1 MAITTKI
8 NPVGAQGGPGDGS
21 LVVRGKLAHED
32 SKILTPDALKFVAD
46 LERRFGPERRR
57 LMAERVERQKQ
68 FDDGALP
75 NFCWKTLH
83 IRQARW
89 RVKCIP
95 HDLQDRRVEITGPVE
110 RKMVINALNSGAKVF
125 MADFEDSC
133 APTWRNI
140 MDGQCNLR
148 DAVDGS
154 IDYTDPK
161 SGKHYSLNDQVA
173 VLIARPRG
181 WHLTEDHVLL
191 DGQPIS
197 ASLFDFGL
205 YVYHNF
211 KTLMAKGTRPYF
223 YLPKMENHAEAQLWD
238 DVFVAAQKA
247 LGMKIGTIKATVLIE
262 TFPAAFEMDEI
273 LYALRRHIVGL
284 NCGRWDYIF
293 SFIKC
298 LRNHAQFT
306 LPDRS
311 LVTMDRGFLQ
321 SYSRLLVQT
330 CHRRGVH
337 AMGGMAAQ
345 IPIRN
350 DEEANAAALAK
361 VHADKEREVKNGH
374 DGTWVAHP
382 GLIPVVLPIFDK
394 FMPAPNQI
402 DMRKPDHG
410 VDCDALY
417 ALHDGAITERGL
429 RENISVGIQY
439 IESWLRG
446 SGCVPLNNLMEDA
459 ATAEI
464 SRSQVWQWMRHGA
477 ELDDG
482 RTITEALF
490 RTFVDE
496 EMGALQKSLGDIR
509 FAGGAFDQAIN
520 LFTDMSSS
528 ESFADFLT
536 IPAYQHIVQTDD

>member
-1 MAITTKI
+1 MTITTKI
-8 NPVGAQGGPGDGS
+8 TPAGADDGS
-21 LVVRGKLAHED
+21 NDVCLVVRGKLEHED
-32 SKILTPDALKFVAD
+32 SNILTPDALKFIAR
-46 LERRFGPERRR
+46 LERTFGPQRRR
-57 LMAERVERQKQ
+57 LMAARVERQTQ
-68 FDDGALP
+68 FDAGALP
-75 NFCWKTLH
+75 NFSWDTIHL
-83 IRQARW
+83 RQADW
-89 RVKCIP
+89 RVKGIP

-140 MDGQCNLR
+140 MDGQHNLR
-148 DAVDGS
+148 DAIDGS

-161 SGKHYSLNDQVA
+161 SGKYYSLKDQVA

-181 WHLTEDHVLL
+181 WHLTEDHVLV
-191 DGQPIS
+191 DGDPMS

-205 YVYHNF
+205 YIYHNF
-211 KTLMAKGTRPYF
+211 KTLLAKGTRPYF
-223 YLPKMENHAEAQLWD
+223 YLPKIENYAEARLWD
-238 DVFVAAQKA
+238 DVFVAAQEA
-247 LGMKIGTIKATVLIE
+247 LGMNIGTIKATVLIE

-293 SFIKC
+293 SFIKS

-311 LVTMDRGFLQ
+311 LVTMDRAFLQ
-321 SYSRLLVQT
+321 AYSHLLIQT

-345 IPIRN
+345 IPIKN
-350 DEEANAAALAK
+350 DEAANAAALAK
-361 VHADKEREVKNGH
+361 VHADKEREVRNGH

-382 GLIPVVLPIFDK
+382 GLIPVVLPIFDRL
-394 FMPAPNQI
+394 MPTPNQLHVHQ
-402 DMRKPDHG
+402 PDHG

-429 RENISVGIQY
+429 RENICVGIQY

-446 SGCVPLNNLMEDA
+446 SGCVPLYNLMEDA

-464 SRSQVWQWMRHGA
+464 ARSQVWQWMHHNA
-477 ELDDG
+477 QLEDG
-482 RTITEALF
+482 RVITEPLF
-490 RTFVDE
+490 RHMVDE
-496 EMGALQKSLGDIR
+496 EMGALQRALGDSR
-509 FAGGAFDQAIN
+509 FSDGEFSRAIE
-520 LFTDMSSS
+520 LFTTMSSS
-528 ESFADFLT
+528 DYFEPFLT
-536 IPAYQHIVQTDD
+536 IPAYRHIVKTVD

>member
-1 MAITTKI
+1 MTITTKI
-8 NPVGAQGGPGDGS
+8 TPAGAYDGS
-21 LVVRGKLAHED
+21 GDAAVVVRGKMEHED
-32 SKILTPDALKFVAD
+32 SKILTPGALKFVAS
-46 LERRFGPERRR
+46 LERTFGPVRRR
-57 LMAERVERQKQ
+57 LMEARVDRQKQ
-68 FDDGALP
+68 FDAGAMP
-75 NFCWKTLH
+75 NFSWDTLH
-83 IRQARW
+83 IRQADW

-95 HDLQDRRVEITGPVE
+95 HDLRDRRVEITGPVE

-140 MDGQCNLR
+140 MNGQRNLR
-148 DAVDGS
+148 DAVNGS

-161 SGKHYSLNDQVA
+161 SGKYYCLKDQVA

-181 WHLTEDHVLL
+181 WHLTEDHVLV
-191 DGQPIS
+191 DGAPIS
-197 ASLFDFGL
+197 AALFDFGL

-211 KTLMAKGTRPYF
+211 RTLLAKETRPYF
-223 YLPKMENHAEAQLWD
+223 YLPKLENHAEAQLWD
-238 DVFVAAQKA
+238 DVFVMAQET
-247 LGMKIGTIKATVLIE
+247 LGMNIGTIKATVLIE

-273 LYALRRHIVGL
+273 LYALRRHIAGL

-293 SFIKC
+293 SFIKT

-311 LVTMDRGFLQ
+311 LVTMDRAFLQ

-350 DEEANAAALAK
+350 DETANAAALAK
-361 VHADKEREVKNGH
+361 VHSDKEREVKNGH

-382 GLIPVVLPIFDK
+382 GLIPVVLPIFDQY
-394 FMPAPNQI
+394 MPTPNQI
-402 DMRKPDHG
+402 DVHQPDHG
-410 VDCDALY
+410 IDCDALY

-429 RENISVGIQY
+429 RENIRVGIQY

-446 SGCVPLNNLMEDA
+446 SGCVPLYNLMEDA

-464 SRSQVWQWMRHGA
+464 ARSQVWQWMRHNA
-477 ELDDG
+477 QLEDG
-482 RTITEALF
+482 RVVTEPLF
-490 RTFVDE
+490 QGLVDE
-496 EMGALQKSLGDIR
+496 EMGALQTSLGDSR
-509 FAGGAFDQAIN
+509 FSDGEFARAID
-520 LFTDMSSS
+520 LFTTMSASD
-528 ESFADFLT
+528 SFEPFLT
-536 IPAYQHIVQTDD
+536 IPAYRHIVRTVD

>member
-1 MAITTKI
+1 MTITMKI
-8 NPVGAQGGPGDGS
+8 TPAGDKESRGDS
-21 LVVRGKLAHED
+21 ALVVRGKMEHED
-32 SKILTPDALKFVAD
+32 SKILTSDALAFVAD
-46 LERRFGPERRR
+46 LERAFGPVRRR
-57 LMAERVERQKQ
+57 LMAARVERQKE
-68 FDDGALP
+68 FDGGALP

-83 IRQARW
+83 LRQADW

-95 HDLQDRRVEITGPVE
+95 QDLRDRRVEITGPVE
-110 RKMVINALNSGAKVF
+110 RKMIINALNSGAKVF

-140 MDGQCNLR
+140 MDGQRNLR
-148 DAVDGS
+148 DAIDGS

-161 SGKHYSLNDQVA
+161 SGKHYSLKDQVA

-181 WHLTEDHVLL
+181 WHLTEDHVTIN
-191 DGQPIS
+191 GEPIS
-197 ASLFDFGL
+197 AALFDFGL
-205 YVYHNF
+205 YVYHNY
-211 KTLMAKGTRPYF
+211 KTLLAKGTRPYF
-223 YLPKMENHAEAQLWD
+223 YLPKIESHAEAQLWD

-247 LGMKIGTIKATVLIE
+247 LGMNIGTIKATVLIE

-273 LYALRRHIVGL
+273 LHALRRHIAGL

-293 SFIKC
+293 SFIKT
-298 LRNHAQFT
+298 LRNHARFT

-311 LVTMDRGFLQ
+311 LVTMDRAFLQ
-321 SYSRLLVQT
+321 AYSHLLVQT

-350 DEEANAAALAK
+350 DEKANAAALAK

-382 GLIPVVLPIFDK
+382 GLISVVLPIFDRY
-394 FMPAPNQI
+394 MPTANQI
-402 DMRKPDHG
+402 DVDQPDHG
-410 VDCDALY
+410 IDSDALF

-429 RENISVGIQY
+429 RENVSVGIQY

-446 SGCVPLNNLMEDA
+446 SGCVPLYNLMEDA

-464 SRSQVWQWMRHGA
+464 ARSQVWQWMRHGA

-482 RTITEALF
+482 RVVTESLF
-490 RTFVDE
+490 RNLVDE
-496 EMGALQKSLGDIR
+496 EMGALQTALGESR
-509 FAGGAFDQAIN
+509 FSDGEFARAIE
-520 LFTDMSSS
+520 LFTTMSTSD
-528 ESFADFLT
+528 SFEPFLT
-536 IPAYQHIVQTDD
+536 IPAYQHIVRTVD

>member
-8 NPVGAQGGPGDGS
+8 NPVSADDRFGDGA
-21 LVVRGKLAHED
+21 LVVRGKMEHQD
-32 SKILTPDALKFVAD
+32 SKILTPGALKFIAD
-46 LERRFGPERRR
+46 LERAFGPVRRR
-57 LMAERVERQKQ
+57 LLAARIARQKQ
-68 FDDGALP
+68 FDSGALP
-75 NFCWKTLH
+75 TFSWDTLH
-83 IRQARW
+83 TRQADW
-89 RVKCIP
+89 RVECIP
-95 HDLQDRRVEITGPVE
+95 HDLRDRRVEITGPVE

-140 MDGQCNLR
+140 MDGQRNLR

-161 SGKHYSLNDQVA
+161 SGKYYSLNDQVA

-181 WHLTEDHVLL
+181 WHLTEDHVLV
-191 DGQPIS
+191 DGAPMS
-197 ASLFDFGL
+197 AALFDFGL
-205 YVYHNF
+205 YVYHNH
-211 KTLMAKGTRPYF
+211 KALLAKGSRPYF
-223 YLPKMENHAEAQLWD
+223 YLPKLENHTEAQLWD
-238 DVFVAAQKA
+238 DVFVAAQEA

-293 SFIKC
+293 SFIKS

-321 SYSRLLVQT
+321 AYSNLLVQT

-350 DEEANAAALAK
+350 DGAANAAALAK

-382 GLIPVVLPIFDK
+382 GLIPVVLPIFGR

-402 DMRKPDHG
+402 DTHQPDHAI
-410 VDCDALY
+410 DCDALY
-417 ALHDGAITERGL
+417 ALHNGAITERGL

-446 SGCVPLNNLMEDA
+446 SGCVLLNNLMEDA

-464 SRSQVWQWMRHGA
+464 ARSQVWQWMHHGA
-477 ELDDG
+477 TLDDG
-482 RTITEALF
+482 RVVTEPLF
-490 RTFVDE
+490 RGLVDE
-496 EMGALQKSLGDIR
+496 EMGALNRTLGDIR
-509 FAGGAFDQAIN
+509 FAGGEFTRAID
-520 LFTDMSSS
+520 LFTTMSASDIF
-528 ESFADFLT
+528 EDFLT
-536 IPAYQHIVQTDD
+536 IPAYRHIVRTVD

>member
-1 MAITTKI
+1 MAITTNFK
-8 NPVGAQGGPGDGS
+8 PVGAHDGSADSS
-21 LVVRGKLAHED
+21 LVVRGKMEHED
-32 SKILTPDALKFVAD
+32 SKILTPDALKFVAY
-46 LERRFGPERRR
+46 LERAFGPQRRR
-57 LMAERVERQKQ
+57 LMEERVERQKQ

-75 NFCWKTLH
+75 NFYWKTLH

-89 RVKCIP
+89 RVKGIP
-95 HDLQDRRVEITGPVE
+95 QDLQDRRVEITGPVE
-110 RKMVINALNSGAKVF
+110 RKMVINALDSGAKVF

-161 SGKHYSLNDQVA
+161 SGKSYSLNDQVA

-181 WHLTEDHVLL
+181 WHLTEDHVLV
-191 DGQPIS
+191 DGKPMS

-211 KTLMAKGTRPYF
+211 KTFLAKGTRPYF
-223 YLPKMENHAEAQLWD
+223 YLPKLENHEEAQLWD

-273 LYALRRHIVGL
+273 LYALRKHIVGL
-284 NCGRWDYIF
+284 NCGRSDYIF
-293 SFIKC
+293 SFIKS

-321 SYSRLLVQT
+321 SYSRLLIQT
-330 CHRRGVH
+330 CHRRGVQ

-350 DEEANAAALAK
+350 DEDANAAALAK

-382 GLIPVVLPIFDK
+382 GLIPVVLSIFDQ
-394 FMPAPNQI
+394 FMPDANQI
-402 DMRKPDHG
+402 TVRQPDHG

-417 ALHDGAITERGL
+417 ALHEGAITERGL

-477 ELDDG
+477 QLDDG
-482 RTITEALF
+482 RVITEALF
-490 RTFVDE
+490 RSLVDE
-496 EMGALQKSLGDIR
+496 EMGVLQKSLGDIR
-509 FAGGAFDQAIN
+509 FAGGEFTRATE
-520 LFTDMSSS
+520 LFTDMSSW
-528 ESFADFLT
+528 ETFEAFLT
-536 IPAYQHIVQTDD
+536 IPAYQHIVKTDD

>member
-1 MAITTKI
+1 
-8 NPVGAQGGPGDGS
+8 
-21 LVVRGKLAHED
+21 
-32 SKILTPDALKFVAD
+32 
-46 LERRFGPERRR
+46 
-57 LMAERVERQKQ
+57 
-68 FDDGALP
+68 
-75 NFCWKTLH
+75 LH

-89 RVKCIP
+89 RVKGI
-95 HDLQDRRVEITGPVE
+95 LQDRRVEITGPVE

-161 SGKHYSLNDQVA
+161 SGKNYSLNDQVA
-173 VLIARPRG
+173 VLIARPRS
-181 WHLTEDHVLL
+181 WHLNEDHVLV
-191 DGQPIS
+191 DGKPMS
-197 ASLFDFGL
+197 AALFDFGL

-211 KTLMAKGTRPYF
+211 KTLLAKGTRPYF
-223 YLPKMENHAEAQLWD
+223 YLPKLENHEEAQLCD
-238 DVFVAAQKA
+238 DVFAAAQKA

-262 TFPAAFEMDEI
+262 TFPDAFEMDKI
-273 LYALRRHIVGL
+273 LYVLRKHIVGL

-293 SFIKC
+293 SFIKS

-306 LPDRS
+306 LPNRS

-350 DEEANAAALAK
+350 DEEANAAPLVK
-361 VHADKEREVKNGH
+361 VHAGKEREVRNGH

-382 GLIPVVLPIFDK
+382 GLIPVVLPIFDQ
-394 FMPAPNQI
+394 FMPEANQI
-402 DMRKPDHG
+402 TTRQPDHG

-429 RENISVGIQY
+429 RENISVSIQY
-439 IESWLRG
+439 IEFWLRG

-477 ELDDG
+477 QLDDG
-482 RTITEALF
+482 RVITETLF
-490 RTFVDE
+490 RSLVDE
-496 EMGALQKSLGDIR
+496 EMGILQKFLGDIR
-509 FAGGAFDQAIN
+509 FAGGEFTCATE
-520 LFTDMSSS
+520 LFTEMSSS
-528 ESFADFLT
+528 ETFEAFLT
-536 IPAYQHIVQTDD
+536 IPACQHIVKTDD